1 MAAATTPTG
10 DTPTLRYARLVAGY
24 DGSDRARDGLALA
37 RLMAGVTGA
46 ELLVAA
52 VVPREFPYVPG
63 TAGREQAMSR
73 TAAQMLA
80 DAAPQSEGVRTQV
93 LGARSAAQGLHELAE
108 SEQAGALVVGSSHRG
123 PIGRVLA
130 GSVAERL
137 LHGSPCPVAVAP
149 AGLRERSDPRLGVIG
164 CGFDGSRESWL
175 ALRHAE
181 FLARGAGAHLRLLTV
196 HEAEL
201 IFGVDPAPVG
211 FDPVDMSRDERAG
224 LERARLERE
233 LEEAAA
239 SIEPGVEVQHY
250 VLEGSAHEALTSA
263 AENGLD
269 LLVVGS
275 RQYGPVGRV
284 LLGGVSTGLVRSSP
298 TSILVVPRAPDA
310 PQSPPRA
317 GRGGAG
323 ARQTRP
329 R

>member
-123 PIGRVLA
+123 PIGRVRPEDRDQGDPVELGQA
-130 GSVAERL
+130 VTHHQPRRGLSEAEAAHRLAERAPFKPP
-137 LHGSPCPVAVAP
+137 STSRSYASIVAGNVFTVFNAIL
-149 AGLRERSDPRLGVIG
+149 AVFGALTLAFGDWRDALFLGVLVVNTTIG
-164 CGFDGSRESWL
+164 VTQEARAKRALDRLAALVTPTARVIRAGTERDLEIADVVAGDLVRLQSGDQVVADGHVAQDVGLMLDESIL
-175 ALRHAE
+175 TGESHAVTRTDGE
-181 FLARGAGAHLRLLTV
+181 GR
-196 HEAEL
+196 
-201 IFGVDPAPVG
+201 PVG
-211 FDPVDMSRDERAG
+211 
-224 LERARLERE
+224 
-233 LEEAAA
+233 
-239 SIEPGVEVQHY
+239 
-250 VLEGSAHEALTSA
+250 
-263 AENGLD
+263 
-269 LLVVGS
+269 LL
-275 RQYGPVGRV
+275 
-284 LLGGVSTGLVRSSP
+284 
-298 TSILVVPRAPDA
+298 
-310 PQSPPRA
+310 
-317 GRGGAG
+317 RGG
-323 ARQTRP
+323 RHRP
-329 R
+329 V